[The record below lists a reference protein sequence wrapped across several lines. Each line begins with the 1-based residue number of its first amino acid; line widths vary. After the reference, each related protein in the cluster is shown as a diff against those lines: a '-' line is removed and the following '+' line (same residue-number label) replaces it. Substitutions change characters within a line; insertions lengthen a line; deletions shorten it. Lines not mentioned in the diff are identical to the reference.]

1 MWMEAI
7 KYPPYGSPLIGPEK
21 RKKKAIRTK
30 NCLSDS
36 EFFSFRFFLSSAGK
50 GQSSGSPFLGYLF
63 WRSKKGDSPTGE
75 TGAWHTNHFIPRTPS
90 P

>member
-1 MWMEAI
+1 
-7 KYPPYGSPLIGPEK
+7 
-21 RKKKAIRTK
+21 
-30 NCLSDS
+30 
-36 EFFSFRFFLSSAGK
+36 
-50 GQSSGSPFLGYLF
+50 LGYLF